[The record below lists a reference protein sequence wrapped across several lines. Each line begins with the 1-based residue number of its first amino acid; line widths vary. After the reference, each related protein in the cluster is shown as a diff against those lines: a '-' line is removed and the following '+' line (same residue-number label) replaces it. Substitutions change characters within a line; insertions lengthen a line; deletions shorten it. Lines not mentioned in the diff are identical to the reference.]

1 MMRRIIGNRCGWLS
15 RKLNIIAYLAAENLA
30 FRQPLIVL
38 KRNQTRPKLKER
50 DRLFWVFMSRIWSG
64 WRDALLIVKP
74 DTVVRWHRNAFK
86 RYWRRKSRSGKRGR
100 PATDSEVRAL
110 ILKMADANPLWGAQ
124 KIHGELLELG
134 IVVSERTVSNL
145 LRRHRRKPPS
155 QTWRTFIKNH
165 IGGCGIVS
173 AAPPL

>member
-1 MMRRIIGNRCGWLS
+1 MLKIIKTSCGWLS
-15 RKLNIIAYLAAENLA
+15 RKLNFIACLTAENLA
-30 FRQPLIVL
+30 LRQQLIVL

-50 DRLFWVFMSRIWSG
+50 DRLFWVVMSRVWSG
-64 WRDALLIVKP
+64 WRDALLIVQP
-74 DTVVRWHRNAFK
+74 DTVVRWHKRAFK

-100 PATDSEVRAL
+100 PALDSDVRVL
-110 ILKMADANPLWGAQ
+110 ILKMADANPLWGAP

-155 QTWRTFIKNH
+155 QTWRTFIR
-165 IGGCGIVS
+165 
-173 AAPPL
+173 